1 MKMVDQFIKEQPD
14 SEPLSEKVCSAAI
27 INEYTQSDAER
38 AITCAGTI
46 VYDYS
51 DPSPFYDNSSGDI
64 YIDEKDLIELSA
76 PSQISDTGNDNEP
89 RQRRYF
95 FSPLNLP
102 YCLE

>member
-1 MKMVDQFIKEQPD
+1 MKIVDQFIGEQPE
-14 SEPLSEKVCSAAI
+14 SEPLTEKVCSTALV
-27 INEYTQSDAER
+27 NEYVQSDAER

-51 DPSPFYDNSSGDI
+51 DPSPFYDNSAGDI
-64 YIDEKDLIELSA
+64 YIDEKDLIELPV
-76 PSQISDTGNDNEP
+76 PSQITDPGNDNEP
-89 RQRRYF
+89 RQKRYF